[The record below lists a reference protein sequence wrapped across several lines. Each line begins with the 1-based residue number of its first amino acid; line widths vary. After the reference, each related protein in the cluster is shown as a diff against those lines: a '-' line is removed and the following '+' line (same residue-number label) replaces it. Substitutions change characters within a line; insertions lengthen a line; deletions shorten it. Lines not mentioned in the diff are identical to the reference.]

1 MTTHHL
7 SLCVYFHAKVYI
19 HTSYIQL
26 HIKRLCIYKNA
37 VQGANMVICGGAK
50 VACINLTDL
59 QMCLLSSFNIV
70 LYRFPLKFIPGFT
83 LKYSASYL
91 AFVLFRIFHYITRF
105 IWRKNRGTQCWL
117 SFQIIDLF
125 QIRV

>member
-19 HTSYIQL
+19 HHIIQL

-37 VQGANMVICGGAK
+37 VQGANRVICGGAK
-50 VACINLTDL
+50 DAFINLTDL

-70 LYRFPLKFIPGFT
+70 LDRFPLKFIPFT
-83 LKYSASYL
+83 LKYSASYFYS

-105 IWRKNRGTQCWL
+105 IWRKIEEPNVGYR
-117 SFQIIDLF
+117 FK
-125 QIRV
+125 